1 MKKNLLRSLF
11 LLLFAAPLWVA
22 CSDDDAETTGKTVSC
37 TAEFVSTTMPQTVPP
52 EGALYRLTF
61 KISPQPAKGEQILFV
76 PWQFRITLG
85 DAAGDAVKI
94 SDPRTEVLVRI
105 PLNYSA
111 EERAVRI
118 EMASADETVSPPLW
132 QTIAEAVQE
141 PSLKVYNLT
150 QFESTNV
157 PQTVGCN
164 GGTYEVRFRQVSETR
179 AADPVF
185 VEWQYRITVGG
196 ETSQPVTVTEPTE
209 RIEVAVPSNYTETP
223 QKVVVEMADAGDEP
237 FWTRIVNSQ
246 QAAGLMK
253 VGDYYW
259 AVGNVTLHDGRFG
272 LTDKISDAGLF
283 FRNGSI
289 HGVPSEADTY
299 AGTAYTPEPVQIGL
313 GEIPYGL
320 PDADPCRKVD
330 PSLRTPSYAELFD
343 LDYSVAGKRTLNGV
357 PGYGFDGTDY
367 FLPFCG
373 TMDVTTGQITGGT
386 SNGGYW
392 GLGSDY
398 EGGGVIYI
406 LTQVSPLL
414 YYDLMR
420 TGMAMVRCVR
430 DTPLP
435 AYVSHTPAT
444 AADNGQFDLTI
455 TTTPG
460 GFDRYEVTLEA
471 DDGSLTRTE
480 ATKESP
486 TVKLIVPKNDE
497 PAEREWRIFVNRI
510 PSGASFVQPGL
521 KNYARYVSHMPASAS
536 YEAFTLT
543 VVCESDLDV
552 FPVKVTC
559 SDESTQEQVAS
570 CSKDNPTA
578 LFDIPENRGDER
590 SFSISV
596 NGKDVGVRVVQ
607 EKCPQTNTY
616 SVLWSAGYVTVE
628 NGQYVF
634 AEPQERGLYFKWGSR
649 HGIRF
654 DGEVTS
660 QTKYAG
666 TVWGPDEQAIP
677 EYTDIPYNQTDP
689 CSLVAPA
696 GTWRMPTAA
705 EYEELIADG
714 VKGQQTGV
722 YKMWSDGV
730 QEVYF
735 GASGQI
741 SASTYKVMLPSN
753 IGAWSSTPG
762 TTAGRYSYLMFST
775 NTSTGKVNAGGS
787 VPETAMM
794 VRCVREK

>member
-1 MKKNLLRSLF
+1 MKQNLLRSMVVS
-11 LLLFAAPLWVA
+11 LLVTVFFAA
-22 CSDDDAETTGKTVSC
+22 CSDDDAGTTGKTEPC
-37 TAEFVSTTMPQTVPP
+37 TAEFVSSDVPASIP
-52 EGALYRLTF
+52 AEGELYKMIFR
-61 KISPQPAKGEQILFV
+61 IVPQPARGAEPLFV
-76 PWQFRITLG
+76 PWQFRMRLG
-85 DAAGDAVKI
+85 DAAGDPVRITDA
-94 SDPRTEVLVRI
+94 RTKVLIRI

-111 EERAVRI
+111 EERIVQI
-118 EMASADETVSPPLW
+118 EMASADESDSSPIW
-132 QTIAEAVQE
+132 QTIIEAVQE
-141 PSLKVYNLT
+141 PSLKVYSLT
-150 QFESTNV
+150 RFESTSV
-157 PQTVGCN
+157 PATVGCN
-164 GGTYEVRFRQVSETR
+164 GGTYEVRFKQVHETR
-179 AADPVF
+179 AAEPVF

-196 ETSQPVTVTEPTE
+196 ETSQPVTVIEPTE
-209 RIEVAVPSNYTETP
+209 RIELVVPSNYTQTQQP
-223 QKVVVEMADAGDEP
+223 VVVEMADAGDEP
-237 FWTRIVNSQ
+237 YWTQVVASQ
-246 QAAGLMK
+246 QAAGLTK
-253 VGDYYW
+253 VGDYFW
-259 AVGNVTLHDGRFG
+259 AVGNVTLIDGRFG
-272 LTDKISDAGLF
+272 IADKQSDAGLF

-289 HGVPSEADTY
+289 HGVPSDADTY
-299 AGTAYTPEPVQIGL
+299 AGTAYTPEAVQVAL
-313 GEIPYGL
+313 GDIPYGH

-343 LDYSVAGKRTLNGV
+343 LDYYVAGQRSLDGV
-357 PGYGFDGTDY
+357 PGYGYDGTDF

-373 TMDVTTGQITGGT
+373 TMDVTTGQVSGRT

-406 LTQVSPLL
+406 LTEEFPML
-414 YYDLMR
+414 YYDLLR
-420 TGMAMVRCVR
+420 TGMATVRCVR

-444 AADNGQFDLTI
+444 PTDNGQFDLTV

-460 GFDRYEVTLEA
+460 GFDRYEVALES
-471 DDGSLTRTE
+471 DDGTLTRTE
-480 ATKESP
+480 ATKENPS
-486 TVKLIVPKNDE
+486 VKLIVTKNDV
-497 PAEREWRIFVNRI
+497 PVDREWRIFVNRI
-510 PSGASFVQPGL
+510 PTGASFVQPGL
-521 KNYARYVSHMPASAS
+521 KNYARYVSHSPARSS
-536 YEAFTLT
+536 HEAFTLT
-543 VVCESDLDV
+543 VVCESDLNE
-552 FPVKVTC
+552 FPVVITC
-559 SDESTQEQVAS
+559 SDQVLQPMTKTA
-570 CSKDNPTA
+570 SKDNATVT
-578 LFDIPENRGDER
+578 FDIPENAGDER

-634 AEPQERGLYFKWGSR
+634 AGPQERGLYFKWGSR